1 MVPVVTQDGG
11 VEELDEFPSALL
23 VSWVIVGLVC
33 FSLGLVCSSHC
44 RIPASQPGPNRWE
57 SLARKAMT
65 FVNKRRRI
73 SLAFGAFRGNTL
85 RNSEGSRP
93 SAARKALKA
102 RAHTPTPGRVLNEGP
117 AVIRQRHGPHGR

>member
-11 VEELDEFPSALL
+11 VEELDKFPSALL
-23 VSWVIVGLVC
+23 VSWVIVGIVC

-44 RIPASQPGPNRWE
+44 RSTAPPAGQNRWE
-57 SLARKAMT
+57 SLAKKAIT

-73 SLAFGAFRGNTL
+73 SVAFSALRGNTL

-93 SAARKALKA
+93 NAARKALKA